1 MDNFIENSSIQNE
14 FIEQE
19 KPLKKFLGL
28 KLSTII
34 LQSIITVLIVLLLA
48 TSVDTSLEYW
58 ELGYAIVFAFVLAF
72 GGIALLIPL
81 ILSLVG
87 LIKSIKAYK
96 KGECTLGTLIFF
108 IITMITPIIIYLLSF
123 LIGKEVPLWVA

>member
-1 MDNFIENSSIQNE
+1 MDNFIENAPTQNE
-14 FIEQE
+14 FIEQQ
-19 KPLKKFLGL
+19 KSLKNFLGL
-28 KLSTII
+28 KISTII
-34 LQSIITVLIVLLLA
+34 LQSIITILIVLLLA

-58 ELGYAIVFAFVLAF
+58 ELGYAIIFAFVLVF